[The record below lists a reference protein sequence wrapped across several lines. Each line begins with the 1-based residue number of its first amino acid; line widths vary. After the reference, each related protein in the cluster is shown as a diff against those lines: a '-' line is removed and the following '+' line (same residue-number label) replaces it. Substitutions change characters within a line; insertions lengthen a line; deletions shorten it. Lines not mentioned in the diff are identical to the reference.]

1 TKAGL
6 HFIVEVKTNYSYT
19 EIESRARAYQV
30 ELYTINRFAVEP
42 VTETTA
48 NKTLIIGFA
57 NIELATLSKAVSTLK
72 DILIA

>member
-1 TKAGL
+1 
-6 HFIVEVKTNYSYT
+6 VKTNYSYT

-42 VTETTA
+42 VTETIA
-48 NKTLIIGFA
+48 SKTLIIGFA